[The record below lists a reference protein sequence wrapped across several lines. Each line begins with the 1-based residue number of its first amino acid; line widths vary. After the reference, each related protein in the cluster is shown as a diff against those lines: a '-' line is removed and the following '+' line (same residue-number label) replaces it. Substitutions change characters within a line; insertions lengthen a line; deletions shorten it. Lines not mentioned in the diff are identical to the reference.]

1 MGDTERSNNLWNRSN
16 TATPP
21 VMIEPTVTNIGTNRI
36 SRDFSVGDGKAGATA
51 AVFSRSSV
59 TQNII
64 STHTLPLVKPCET
77 PFTASPFP
85 PVCRLGSGFYANMA
99 LIKSNCLCLR
109 LIRHLFEI
117 LNNSDMMDSVT
128 VVFGARSNKK
138 GSFSK
143 SQTHATF
150 DTAHMLRVSLTRVCS
165 SRVVDCCP
173 S

>member
-1 MGDTERSNNLWNRSN
+1 MQWINEKQQGWVTERSNNLWNRSN

-85 PVCRLGSGFYANMA
+85 PVCSTQRLTCNTRAHGVADWA
-99 LIKSNCLCLR
+99 LVFTRTWHSSN
-109 LIRHLFEI
+109 LIV
-117 LNNSDMMDSVT
+117 SVCAS
-128 VVFGARSNKK
+128 FGTYLK
-138 GSFSK
+138 F
-143 SQTHATF
+143 
-150 DTAHMLRVSLTRVCS
+150 
-165 SRVVDCCP
+165 
-173 S
+173 